1 MPTDEYAGT
10 RRMDRVQEIVEGLRE
25 TYPDAKKLSVDIR
38 FEWVTTDVYDDGAE
52 LCPVVKLYIER

>member
-10 RRMDRVQEIVEGLRE
+10 TRLEEVKGLVKSLQS
-25 TYPDAKKLSVDIR
+25 TYPDAKKLSVEIH

-52 LCPVVKLYIER
+52 LCPIVKLYMER

>member
-10 RRMDRVQEIVEGLRE
+10 RRLDGVQEIVEGLQK
-25 TYPDAKKLSVDIR
+25 TYPDAKKLSVDIH
-38 FEWVTTDVYDDGAE
+38 FEWVTTSVYDDGAE